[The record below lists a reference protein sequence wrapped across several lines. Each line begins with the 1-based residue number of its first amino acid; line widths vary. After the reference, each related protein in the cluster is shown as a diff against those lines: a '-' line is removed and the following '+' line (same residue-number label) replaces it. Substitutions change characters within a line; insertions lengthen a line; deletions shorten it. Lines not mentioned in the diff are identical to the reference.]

1 MEEMRSF
8 GYICPECGKPV
19 IASRS
24 VFALTA
30 AAARME
36 CACEKST
43 LEVQTDG
50 LKFRLWVPCG
60 LCGKTHQAECSA
72 DAVLRGRGVGL
83 ACPETGQLCCFIGS
97 EEEVE
102 RQMKELEIRAEKEKS
117 ESPEAFTD
125 NVIMYEVLSE
135 LRDIASRGGVDEAV
149 DAREL
154 ARLIDAFLRR
164 LPERECNIFLRRYWF
179 VDGIDAIALRFSMKP
194 NTVKSVLLRTR
205 EKLRRFLQQEG
216 ISV

>member
-50 LKFRLWVPCG
+50 LKFRL
-60 LCGKTHQAECSA
+60 
-72 DAVLRGRGVGL
+72 
-83 ACPETGQLCCFIGS
+83 
-97 EEEVE
+97 
-102 RQMKELEIRAEKEKS
+102 
-117 ESPEAFTD
+117 
-125 NVIMYEVLSE
+125 
-135 LRDIASRGGVDEAV
+135 
-149 DAREL
+149 
-154 ARLIDAFLRR
+154 
-164 LPERECNIFLRRYWF
+164 
-179 VDGIDAIALRFSMKP
+179 
-194 NTVKSVLLRTR
+194 
-205 EKLRRFLQQEG
+205 
-216 ISV
+216 

>member
-1 MEEMRSF
+1 M
-8 GYICPECGKPV
+8 
-19 IASRS
+19 
-24 VFALTA
+24 
-30 AAARME
+30 
-36 CACEKST
+36 
-43 LEVQTDG
+43 
-50 LKFRLWVPCG
+50 
-60 LCGKTHQAECSA
+60 AEC
-72 DAVLRGRGVGL
+72 
-83 ACPETGQLCCFIGS
+83 
-97 EEEVE
+97 
-102 RQMKELEIRAEKEKS
+102 
-117 ESPEAFTD
+117 
-125 NVIMYEVLSE
+125 
-135 LRDIASRGGVDEAV
+135 IASRGGVDEAV